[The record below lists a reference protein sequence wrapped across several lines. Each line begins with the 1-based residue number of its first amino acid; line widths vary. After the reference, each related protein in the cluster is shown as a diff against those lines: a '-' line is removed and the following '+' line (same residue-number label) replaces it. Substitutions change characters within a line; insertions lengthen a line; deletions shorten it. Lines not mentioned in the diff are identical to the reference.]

1 MFDFLRFFP
10 PEINLGF
17 EGFVVL
23 SENPQKKG
31 YYGYIVK
38 AENSKELRDKLRG
51 IENAIVAVDCPSGL
65 CKDAVMRKK
74 VDIILD
80 SERRELDYATI
91 KLASE
96 KDVAIEFGLS
106 KFLSTRGLRRS
117 TLFAR
122 LRQEVKV
129 VNKFDTPF
137 IITSSAENVYQLRTR
152 KQIETFFSYFGL
164 DVKKARF
171 FAERIVRRYFDEKYV
186 MDGFIVETRSP

>member
-1 MFDFLRFFP
+1 MFDFVRFCP
-10 PEINLGF
+10 PKVDLGF

-23 SENPQKKG
+23 SEKPQKEG
-31 YYGYIVK
+31 YYGYIVR
-38 AENSKELRDKLRG
+38 AENSRELREKLKG

-65 CKDAVMRKK
+65 CKEAVMRKK
-74 VDIILD
+74 VDILLD

-96 KDVAIEFGLS
+96 KDVAIEFGIS

-117 TLFAR
+117 LLFAR
-122 LRQEVKV
+122 LKQEIKV
-129 VNKFDTPF
+129 VNKFETPF

-152 KQIETFFSYFGL
+152 KQIEKFFSYFGL

-171 FAERIVRRYFDEKYV
+171 FAERIVRRYFDSSYV
-186 MDGFIVETRSP
+186 MDGFYVESSGP